1 MARPTNMR
9 STTIQISLAA
19 LLAMASIGFSQE
31 TVEYERILPACSTP
45 SKVLNDD
52 SRVGLVRGLMQKPI
66 SQSAPPAPE
75 PTPAQAS
82 SNLIP
87 EELVV
92 MPQQVFEGEP
102 QLEDDSSFVIPAQ
115 SSVNP
120 FTATP
125 EVPESGIQYLDQ
137 QLHCYGRTPWY
148 WNSHRKWSLRPRWG
162 NTALKLKEIRPTLSP
177 SQLWDWDPF
186 VYASTV
192 QMGPLV
198 SGYDP
203 RSVSTV
209 VEGHKEIAILEAPRP
224 KFEPMD
230 SYPTTEYD
238 SVKTKKFVET
248 IILPSSTPTERPTL
262 ADESFGYDL
271 PTPANSNEQQTG
283 VLPSINLPSINESRT
298 SSTTATGAGSNTNVI
313 IHPPVVQPYKKNQY
327 TFVVENRGS
336 ANLTDVRV
344 QISVP
349 ESAKILAVLPE
360 KSVVTD
366 HKVLFPFDALHAG
379 SKEQIHITAISKD
392 GQPIKFASNLSLSS
406 TQEFRVEHGNSAS
419 LKHLGTT
426 RHASNRHAVV
436 HESDRGRTVAAS
448 LESESA
454 RRPRFERE
462 DIAKESYGNQVVPNP
477 FFKNQ
482 QPTRYSVR
490 PASTNPDSPSRNR

>member
-148 WNSHRKWSLRPRWG
+148 WNSHRKWSLRPR
-162 NTALKLKEIRPTLSP
+162 
-177 SQLWDWDPF
+177 
-186 VYASTV
+186 ST
-192 QMGPLV
+192 
-198 SGYDP
+198 S
-203 RSVSTV
+203 
-209 VEGHKEIAILEAPRP
+209 
-224 KFEPMD
+224 
-230 SYPTTEYD
+230 
-238 SVKTKKFVET
+238 
-248 IILPSSTPTERPTL
+248 
-262 ADESFGYDL
+262 
-271 PTPANSNEQQTG
+271 
-283 VLPSINLPSINESRT
+283 
-298 SSTTATGAGSNTNVI
+298 
-313 IHPPVVQPYKKNQY
+313 
-327 TFVVENRGS
+327 
-336 ANLTDVRV
+336 
-344 QISVP
+344 
-349 ESAKILAVLPE
+349 
-360 KSVVTD
+360 
-366 HKVLFPFDALHAG
+366 
-379 SKEQIHITAISKD
+379 
-392 GQPIKFASNLSLSS
+392 
-406 TQEFRVEHGNSAS
+406 
-419 LKHLGTT
+419 
-426 RHASNRHAVV
+426 
-436 HESDRGRTVAAS
+436 
-448 LESESA
+448 
-454 RRPRFERE
+454 
-462 DIAKESYGNQVVPNP
+462 
-477 FFKNQ
+477 
-482 QPTRYSVR
+482 
-490 PASTNPDSPSRNR
+490 